1 MYATNKFFLLFCL
14 SLLIGGNT
22 IVSAQVNSDEAYIK
36 TITQRSN
43 KIVTTLGISDSSIF
57 YTVQNLLVNQYAF
70 LNTNHNVFKEKQKL
84 IKQDS
89 SIQKEE
95 KDRLIKNQ
103 EITRDDLLKKQH
115 VVFINALTQN
125 LTATQ
130 IEKVKDGM
138 TYSVLPNTYKG
149 YQEMLPNL
157 TTAQKEKI
165 YAYLIEA
172 REVAIDAESSEK
184 KHAAFGKYKG
194 KINNYLSAEG
204 IDMKKAG
211 KEWEER
217 IKAAKNASN

>member
-1 MYATNKFFLLFCL
+1 MYATNKFFLLFYL

-22 IVSAQVNSDEAYIK
+22 IVSAQVNSNEGYIR

-57 YTVQNLLVNQYAF
+57 YTVQNLLVNQYDF
-70 LNTNHNVFKEKQKL
+70 LNTTHNVFKEKQKL
-84 IKQDS
+84 IRQDS

-95 KDRLIKNQ
+95 MDRLIKNQ

-217 IKAAKNASN
+217 IKAAKNTSN